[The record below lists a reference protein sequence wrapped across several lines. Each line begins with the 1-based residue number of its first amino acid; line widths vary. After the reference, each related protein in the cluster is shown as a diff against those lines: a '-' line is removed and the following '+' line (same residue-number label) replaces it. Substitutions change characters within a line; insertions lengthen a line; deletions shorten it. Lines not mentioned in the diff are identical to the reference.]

1 MNDLCA
7 VFFNADSYHLS
18 SACYSPDYE
27 ANKKTIEKFLAE
39 YSAQKPCEEILLSSS
54 TLGTGVSVDGVKIE
68 DYFRDDV
75 CILKYCLARIEEI
88 EAINRFSH
96 TPSAFGCMLSFLAF
110 LGQATHNSDRDEE
123 AHFKEYCVKHL
134 RRLRCVK
141 TKRMASN
148 GNLSPRTSFGA
159 DKNSWGEVLY
169 RLVRCGLIHA
179 MSSIGNRD
187 PSQDE
192 VEIRLTHSTLANSV
206 VYEFFDSQNN
216 ARTTVLEPTW
226 SAATLTISAFDLCD
240 AIRDSI
246 LHIYADGTDLQHM
259 HDYFTTHPPLMP
271 VFEH

>member
-39 YSAQKPCEEILLSSS
+39 YSAQRPCEEILLSSS
-54 TLGTGVSVDGVKIE
+54 TLGTSVSIDGVKIE

-75 CILKYCLARIEEI
+75 CILKYCLARIDEI

-110 LGQATHNSDRDEE
+110 LGQAAHNSNRDD
-123 AHFKEYCVKHL
+123 ALHFKDYCVKHL
-134 RRLRCVK
+134 RKLKCAK
-141 TKRMASN
+141 TQRMVSE
-148 GNLSPRTSFGA
+148 GNLVSRMPCGA
-159 DKNSWGEVLY
+159 DKDTWGEVLY
-169 RLVRCGLIHA
+169 CLVRCGLIHA

-187 PSQDE
+187 PSQNE
-192 VEIRLTHSTLANSV
+192 VEIRLTHSPLPNAA
-206 VYEFFDSQNN
+206 VYEFSDSQN
-216 ARTTVLEPTW
+216 ALTTVLEPSW
-226 SAATLTISAFDLCD
+226 SAVTLTINAFDLCA

-246 LHIYADGTDLQHM
+246 LHVYKEGTDIQHM
-259 HDYFTTHPPLMP
+259 RDYFTTHPPLMP
-271 VFEH
+271 VVEC